1 MRARASNVM
10 IGTLTLALIGGSL
23 GAFLGY
29 QKLAG
34 AKQKVAFR
42 VIFEGS
48 ASGLRKGGSVNFAG
62 IRVGEVVS
70 LKLDHPRRVVA
81 LAMIDGNTPVKSDT
95 QVGLEFQGLTGIA
108 AISFTGGSDEAPPPP
123 KGADGI
129 PELTA
134 DPEGTLNT
142 QEKIRV
148 ALRNVDRVIADN
160 EVAVKDTLLNFET
173 FTASLSGNGEKITSI
188 IATAEIRHQRRR
200 RRADQDQGLS
210 RQPRQRQIWRRIAA
224 DRDLDARADRKF
236 RQEIRAIDRR
246 DAKNARRR
254 QRVRQQG
261 RPEIWRAASAALTCP
276 SHNNKKMERPT
287 CSTNPPA

>member
-1 MRARASNVM
+1 MRARASNLM
-10 IGTLTLALIGGSL
+10 IGTLTLALIAGSL

-34 AKQKVAFR
+34 IKQKTPFR

-123 KGADGI
+123 KGAG
-129 PELTA
+129 
-134 DPEGTLNT
+134 
-142 QEKIRV
+142 
-148 ALRNVDRVIADN
+148 
-160 EVAVKDTLLNFET
+160 
-173 FTASLSGNGEKITSI
+173 
-188 IATAEIRHQRRR
+188 RH
-200 RRADQDQGLS
+200 S
-210 RQPRQRQIWRRIAA
+210 
-224 DRDLDARADRKF
+224 RADRRSGRDAQHAGKDPRGAAQR
-236 RQEIRAIDRR
+236 RQGDRR
-246 DAKNARRR
+246 
-254 QRVRQQG
+254 Q
-261 RPEIWRAASAALTCP
+261 
-276 SHNNKKMERPT
+276 
-287 CSTNPPA
+287 

>member
-1 MRARASNVM
+1 LARQIRYFLRLLRKVSMKVRASNLM
-10 IGTLTLALIGGSL
+10 IGILALALIGGSL
-23 GAFLGY
+23 GGFLGY
-29 QKLAG
+29 QKLVS
-34 AKQKVAFR
+34 AKQKVPFR

-123 KGADGI
+123 RGADGI
-129 PELTA
+129 PELSA

-148 ALRNVDRVIADN
+148 ALRNVDKVISDN
-160 EVAVKDTLLNFET
+160 EVAVKDTLRNFES
-173 FTASLSGNGEKITSI
+173 FTASLSGSGERISNIISTADSGISSVDSALDKTRDFLGGLASDKYGGELLPTVISMRELIESFDKKSGTLIAETQKMLGDVSQSI
-188 IATAEIRHQRRR
+188 NNSKF
-200 RRADQDQGLS
+200 GS
-210 RQPRQRQIWRRIAA
+210 RPPAA
-224 DRDLDARADRKF
+224 P
-236 RQEIRAIDRR
+236 
-246 DAKNARRR
+246 ARR
-254 QRVRQQG
+254 
-261 RPEIWRAASAALTCP
+261 
-276 SHNNKKMERPT
+276 
-287 CSTNPPA
+287 

>member
-1 MRARASNVM
+1 MRARASNLM

-29 QKLAG
+29 QKLVSV
-34 AKQKVAFR
+34 KQKVPFR

-48 ASGLRKGGSVNFAG
+48 ASGLRKGGSVNFSG

-108 AISFTGGSDEAPPPP
+108 AISFTGGSDEAPPPS
-123 KGADGI
+123 KGPDGI

-134 DPEGTLNT
+134 DPEGVLNT

-148 ALRNVDRVIADN
+148 ALRNVDRVISDN
-160 EVAVKDTLLNFET
+160 EVAVKDTLRNFET
-173 FTASLSGNGEKITSI
+173 FTASLSGDGEKITSI
-188 IATAEIRHQRRR
+188 ISTAEN
-200 RRADQDQGLS
+200 GV
-210 RQPRQRQIWRRIAA
+210 
-224 DRDLDARADRKF
+224 
-236 RQEIRAIDRR
+236 
-246 DAKNARRR
+246 NA
-254 QRVRQQG
+254 VDG
-261 RPEIWRAASAALTCP
+261 ALTKTKDFLGGLASDKYGGELLP
-276 SHNNKKMERPT
+276 TVISMRELIESFDKKSGRLIAETRKMLGEVSESVNKAGQKFGG
-287 CSTNPPA
+287 PPPRR